1 MSYIVPKNIPETCD
15 ECPFSAY
22 SPKRNSLICT
32 LDDNCLCV
40 ERDNRYTF
48 CRLVEVP
55 RTLFSKESARQYLR
69 TDLPTDGPTV
79 REVTE

>member
-1 MSYIVPKNIPETCD
+1 MSYIVPRDIPKTCD

-22 SPKRNSLICT
+22 SAKHSSLMCT

-40 ERDNRYTF
+40 ERDKRYAF
-48 CRLVEVP
+48 CRLVEVT
-55 RTLFSKESARQYLR
+55 RSLFSKENARQYLR
-69 TDLPTDGPTV
+69 TNLPTDGPTV